1 MSKIINDKGEVEYL
15 TAEQI
20 IDRILRDE
28 VKIAARQFDDIGL
41 RARLMGSVSP
51 FASTSSN
58 FCNACPIRLT
68 PPHRR
73 SRLNWP
79 GTSRTCGCPAHRS

>member
-28 VKIAARQFDDIGL
+28 VKIAARQFDEIGL

-51 FASTSSN
+51 LVLGVA
-58 FCNACPIRLT
+58 A
-68 PPHRR
+68 
-73 SRLNWP
+73 
-79 GTSRTCGCPAHRS
+79 

>member
-1 MSKIINDKGEVEYL
+1 MSKIINDKGEVEHL

-28 VKIAARQFDDIGL
+28 VKIVAHQFDEIGL

-51 FASTSSN
+51 LALGV
-58 FCNACPIRLT
+58 A
-68 PPHRR
+68 
-73 SRLNWP
+73 
-79 GTSRTCGCPAHRS
+79 A

>member
-28 VKIAARQFDDIGL
+28 VKIAARQFDEVGL

-51 FASTSSN
+51 LALG
-58 FCNACPIRLT
+58 A
-68 PPHRR
+68 
-73 SRLNWP
+73 
-79 GTSRTCGCPAHRS
+79 AA

>member
-28 VKIAARQFDDIGL
+28 VKIATRQFDEIGL
-41 RARLMGSVSP
+41 HARLMGSVSP
-51 FASTSSN
+51 LALG
-58 FCNACPIRLT
+58 A
-68 PPHRR
+68 
-73 SRLNWP
+73 
-79 GTSRTCGCPAHRS
+79 AA